1 MNDDQIDEKI
11 LFHLFPINVTV
22 IAFITYFVI
31 LSNSLVFFKYRST
44 LGYELTIL
52 LVIEIS
58 PIILN

>member
-31 LSNSLVFFKYRST
+31 LSNSLGFFKYRST
-44 LGYELTIL
+44 LGYELTTL